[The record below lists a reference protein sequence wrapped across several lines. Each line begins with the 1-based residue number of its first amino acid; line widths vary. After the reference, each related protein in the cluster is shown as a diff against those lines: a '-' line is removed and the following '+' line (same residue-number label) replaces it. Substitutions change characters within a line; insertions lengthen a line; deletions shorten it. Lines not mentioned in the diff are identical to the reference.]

1 MQFFDTNILVYSF
14 DANAPS
20 KQARALTLIENAL
33 NVPGS
38 AAISSQV
45 VQEFLNLATRKFAVA
60 IDVSARTRYLE
71 AVLLPLCQHYP
82 SALHYQRAVQL
93 QARYQLPW
101 YDSLIVASAQSLQ
114 CSELLSE
121 DFQHGQRFD
130 ALTVVNPFR

>member
-14 DANAPS
+14 DANAPI

-33 NVPGS
+33 NLPGS

-45 VQEFLNLATRKFAVA
+45 VQEFLNLATGKFAVV
-60 IDVSARTRYLE
+60 IDVSARIRYLE

-82 SALHYQRAVQL
+82 SALHYQRALQL

>member
-1 MQFFDTNILVYSF
+1 MQFLDTNILVYSF
-14 DANAPS
+14 DVNAPI
-20 KQARALTLIENAL
+20 KQACALTLIENAL

-45 VQEFLNLATRKFAVA
+45 VQEFLNLATGKFAVA

-71 AVLLPLCQHYP
+71 AVLLPLCHHYP
-82 SALHYQRAVQL
+82 SALHYQRALQL

-130 ALTVVNPFR
+130 ALRVINPFR